1 LLKGEFFVIQLAGKL
16 KQLAQDL
23 GFPQASWRLG
33 TAIASN
39 DQNSPV
45 GRYKIQNFI
54 QWLLGCYYH
63 LLALL

>member
-1 LLKGEFFVIQLAGKL
+1 LLKGEFFVLQLAGKL

-23 GFPQASWRLG
+23 GVPQASWRLG
-33 TAIASN
+33 TAIATN
-39 DQNSPV
+39 DQNFSV

-54 QWLLGCYYH
+54 QWLLSRYYH